1 MTDARSPIY
10 KDVTAIVT
18 ILFAIY
24 GFYGFWVF
32 IFTTESTLTQ
42 DVESYKELCLKSGE
56 MWDPTENLCNH
67 MVIKQISILTE
78 KKECEEKGGEFQIW
92 GNYRITENA
101 DKYNIWLK
109 YELGKDYTL
118 TCTSPSKV
126 ISEVR
131 I

>member
-1 MTDARSPIY
+1 MQEKSIG
-10 KDVTAIVT
+10 KLMGLT
-18 ILFAIY
+18 ITFLFAIY
-24 GFYGFWVF
+24 GFCAF
-32 IFTTESTLTQ
+32 IFTTERIDESRFCMDYTVGDGVATTSVHCINGKLIV
-42 DVESYKELCLKSGE
+42 VE
-56 MWDPTENLCNH
+56 
-67 MVIKQISILTE
+67 KQYISLLTE